1 MPYAHKT
8 SQPTKNAL
16 RRGDLVFAV
25 NGGQALGPT
34 SATGYYN
41 TLRPPTNGYAIYSL
55 GLNNNPIVMTVTTD
69 DEVIRAANT
78 LGGSVSSKSDALV
91 YLAGRSS
98 TWILQN
104 MPNNIVT
111 DGLVLALNAGLVS
124 SYPRSGTDWYDLSG
138 NGNDWVIA
146 SDIYNS
152 DIMEYRSDRS
162 TFSGTTQALMS
173 TTDQTIEI
181 VYKPNTGGIYT
192 GCCDTIF
199 GRYNFRFFQIGT
211 SLYTMIGFDNGSGG
225 RYYTHPAFTVAYD
238 KWHHIVGARRDNR
251 FIIWIDGVEKYNTT
265 YGSGDNL
272 YTTGNN
278 TYDLSATRHTS
289 VDFSSCRVYTKGLSD
304 SEILQNYHQAPIVTD
319 GLVLALDAGNL
330 VSYESGSTT
339 AYSLTGSYSGS
350 LVNGVSYIDSQ
361 GGGFDF
367 DGTNDYIRIG
377 NSTDFYFGTSDF
389 TLEAWFKPI
398 DGGNGW
404 TGVINKGGSGSPGFA
419 MSYYANGNG
428 TMTLYMDIDA
438 PYNKHYSSG
447 LLTSGNTYHIVMVYD
462 RDSAGYVYNN
472 GILTHTHTG
481 LTGQNQSVDFG
492 RDLRLGTYDG
502 SQWFMEGNIYA
513 TRIYTK
519 ALSSSEVLQNYNAQ
533 RSRFI

>member
-1 MPYAHKT
+1 
-8 SQPTKNAL
+8 
-16 RRGDLVFAV
+16 
-25 NGGQALGPT
+25 
-34 SATGYYN
+34 
-41 TLRPPTNGYAIYSL
+41 
-55 GLNNNPIVMTVTTD
+55 
-69 DEVIRAANT
+69 
-78 LGGSVSSKSDALV
+78 
-91 YLAGRSS
+91 
-98 TWILQN
+98 
-104 MPNNIVT
+104 
-111 DGLVLALNAGLVS
+111 
-124 SYPRSGTDWYDLSG
+124 
-138 NGNDWVIA
+138 
-146 SDIYNS
+146 
-152 DIMEYRSDRS
+152 
-162 TFSGTTQALMS
+162 MS

-225 RYYTHPAFTVAYD
+225 SYYTHPAFTVAYD